1 MSTSFVHT
9 IEEDHAGGRLDQ
21 VVAALHP
28 EVHRSQLKQRLVEI
42 RCNGK
47 SAKLSTRVR
56 AGDRLEGTI
65 LPPPP
70 STVEGEAIPLAIIHE
85 ATTYVVINKAQG
97 MVVHP
102 GAGNWS
108 GTLVHALT
116 GRYDDPLWN
125 APAAPEDPAPPGEP
139 PRPGI
144 VHRLDKE
151 TSGVMIVART
161 VENHAW
167 LVEQFSSREASKEYL
182 AVVKGTPRVRSA
194 LLSAPIG
201 RDPHHRTRYAV
212 LGEALLNGT
221 KEPAV
226 PPGSRS
232 AVTAY
237 RVLAT
242 YAAGAYA
249 LVSLHPH
256 TGRTHQ
262 LRVHMHHL
270 GHPILGD
277 PLYARQDPRFPGAR
291 LMLHA
296 LRLEI
301 RPTRDDPPTRFFAP
315 PPERFREVL
324 RSLVPDHPSR

>member
-9 IEEDHAGGRLDQ
+9 IDDDHAGGRVDQ

-28 EVHRSQLKQRLVEI
+28 EVHRSQLKQRLVDV

-47 SAKLSTRVR
+47 PAKLSTRLR
-56 AGDRLEGTI
+56 TGDHLEGTI
-65 LPPPP
+65 TSPPP
-70 STVEGEAIPLAIIHE
+70 STIEGEAIPLTIIHE
-85 ATTYVVINKAQG
+85 APEYVVVHKAQG

-108 GTLVHALT
+108 GTLVHALV
-116 GRYDDPLWN
+116 GRYRDALWSTTCDDGG
-125 APAAPEDPAPPGEP
+125 APAGEP

-167 LVEQFSSREASKEYL
+167 LVEQFSSRAVAKEYL
-182 AVVKGTPRVRSA
+182 AIVKGVPRLRSA
-194 LLSAPIG
+194 VLNAPIG
-201 RDPHHRTRYAV
+201 RDPHNRIRYAV
-212 LGEALLNGT
+212 LGEAILNGK
-221 KEPAV
+221 KEPPV
-226 PPGSRS
+226 PSGSRS
-232 AVTAY
+232 AVTEY

-249 LVSLHPH
+249 LVSLRPR

-277 PLYARQDPRFPGAR
+277 PLYARPDPRFPAAR

-296 LRLEI
+296 LRLVI
-301 RPTRDDPPTRFFAP
+301 RPTTSDAPTSFFAP
-315 PPERFREVL
+315 PPERFREIL
-324 RSLVPDHPSR
+324 RSLAPDQPSR

>member
-9 IEEDHAGGRLDQ
+9 IDDDHAGGRVDQ

-28 EVHRSQLKQRLVEI
+28 EVHRSQLKQRLVDV

-47 SAKLSTRVR
+47 PAKLSTRLR
-56 AGDRLEGTI
+56 TGDHLEGTI
-65 LPPPP
+65 TSPPP
-70 STVEGEAIPLAIIHE
+70 STIEGEAIPLTIIHE
-85 ATTYVVINKAQG
+85 SPEYVVIHKAQG

-108 GTLVHALT
+108 GTLVHALA
-116 GRYDDPLWN
+116 GRYRDALWSTTCDDGG
-125 APAAPEDPAPPGEP
+125 APAGEP

-167 LVEQFSSREASKEYL
+167 LVEQFSSRAVAKEYL
-182 AVVKGTPRVRSA
+182 AIVKGVPRLRSA
-194 LLSAPIG
+194 VLNAPIG
-201 RDPHHRTRYAV
+201 RDPHNRIRYAV
-212 LGEALLNGT
+212 LGEAILNGK
-221 KEPAV
+221 KEPPV
-226 PPGSRS
+226 PSGSRS
-232 AVTAY
+232 AVTEY

-249 LVSLHPH
+249 LVSLRPR

-277 PLYARQDPRFPGAR
+277 PLYARPDPRFPAAR

-296 LRLEI
+296 LRLVI
-301 RPTRDDPPTRFFAP
+301 RPTTLDAPMSFFAP
-315 PPERFREVL
+315 PPERFREIL
-324 RSLVPDHPSR
+324 RSLAPDQPSR